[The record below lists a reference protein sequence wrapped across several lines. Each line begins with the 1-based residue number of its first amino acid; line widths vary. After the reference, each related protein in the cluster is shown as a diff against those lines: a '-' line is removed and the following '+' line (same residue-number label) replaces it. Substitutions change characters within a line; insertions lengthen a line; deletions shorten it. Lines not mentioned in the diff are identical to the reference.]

1 MWQKSLWVAAG
12 LLYSAC
18 ALAFDWHQPA
28 MNSRLW
34 KISKAGEPESYLLGT
49 YHLGRPDS
57 TLPEPIER
65 IVQNSEV
72 VLTEVRLA
80 DGSSPEAAED
90 LRAAQERMLDK
101 ESGQTL
107 SDKIGSGRVQALAE
121 RLQERS
127 ATRVTVRR
135 LNQMEPW
142 AAVMVSLA
150 VRPAELSSEQGVDR
164 QLSRAAAKYH
174 IANEGLEQYR
184 DLPERFIPLPK
195 NQIIE
200 LLDFKQY
207 HRDQGE
213 ALTRRMF
220 ALYEAHDYPQLM
232 ALSADSSAYSQG
244 MSQQGI
250 DFWQHWLEQDLL
262 VQRNQRWLPKLL
274 AVLPKK
280 RALVAVGMAHLV
292 DDSGLIMQLRQHG
305 YRVEAVSE

>member
-1 MWQKSLWVAAG
+1 M
-12 LLYSAC
+12 
-18 ALAFDWHQPA
+18 
-28 MNSRLW
+28 
-34 KISKAGEPESYLLGT
+34 
-49 YHLGRPDS
+49 
-57 TLPEPIER
+57 
-65 IVQNSEV
+65 
-72 VLTEVRLA
+72 
-80 DGSSPEAAED
+80 
-90 LRAAQERMLDK
+90 
-101 ESGQTL
+101 
-107 SDKIGSGRVQALAE
+107 QALAE